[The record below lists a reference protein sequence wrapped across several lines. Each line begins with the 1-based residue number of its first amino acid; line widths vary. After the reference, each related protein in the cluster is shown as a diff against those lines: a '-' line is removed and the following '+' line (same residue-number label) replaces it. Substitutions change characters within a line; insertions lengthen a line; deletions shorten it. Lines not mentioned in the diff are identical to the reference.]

1 MIKRLNISSL
11 WNLECFCREA
21 KQFYSKNLM
30 LYNYTTYYFKQYS
43 NLLSNDHKFLYQ
55 TDSTSE
61 LTSLRFVNKFYIIS
75 ITVDRQ
81 DNSIFGDANY
91 ICVWIIIITLL
102 FFNTFNNILY
112 NFITYI
118 NFLMLIIN
126 IIGPCYFSICTAF
139 CIMWYKYGYIVN
151 KSVKIYILFSAHSE
165 NKGILTSGEVA
176 IDLDQNDDAD
186 KIVVAL

>member
-1 MIKRLNISSL
+1 MIKRLNISNL
-11 WNLECFCREA
+11 WNLECFCRKA

-81 DNSIFGDANY
+81 DNSIFGDGNY
-91 ICVWIIIITLL
+91 ICV
-102 FFNTFNNILY
+102 
-112 NFITYI
+112 
-118 NFLMLIIN
+118 
-126 IIGPCYFSICTAF
+126 
-139 CIMWYKYGYIVN
+139 
-151 KSVKIYILFSAHSE
+151 
-165 NKGILTSGEVA
+165 
-176 IDLDQNDDAD
+176 
-186 KIVVAL
+186 